1 MPCARVHV
9 PSQPHACGTHPADPF
24 EWPTTPKTRQSRPRR
39 GSMSASG
46 WSRQLTMDLGTAAS
60 CSAVLGVYW
69 MVTSVLPII
78 QHHGCSERGVCH
90 QGAGCAT
97 PVTPVRDSGL
107 KRSGALSL
115 RESQTIVQAAASAD
129 RAPGRCFKL
138 TEPSGSNTNSYSL
151 LQGPHSQKCSSR
163 ASLPLP

>member
-1 MPCARVHV
+1 MVEP
-9 PSQPHACGTHPADPF
+9 GTLATCNTEKPF
-24 EWPTTPKTRQSRPRR
+24 EAAKVDRTRVQRIPSRSRP
-39 GSMSASG
+39 SAQSKTG
-46 WSRQLTMDLGTAAS
+46 YICADQTAIFTFR
-60 CSAVLGVYW
+60 LRHGGGPYIP
-69 MVTSVLPII
+69 VLPVI
-78 QHHGCSERGVCH
+78 QHHGCSERGVCR

-129 RAPGRCFKL
+129 RASGRCFKL

-151 LQGPHSQKCSSR
+151 LQGPHSQKCSSLVSPR
-163 ASLPLP
+163 LP